1 MSEIFSV
8 RTFAT
13 ANHIRQRII
22 DVHALR
28 AKMSVHA
35 LQHFVSAT
43 YRTKLC
49 MELELVAK

>member
-28 AKMSVHA
+28 AKMSVNCNI
-35 LQHFVSAT
+35 LFQP
-43 YRTKLC
+43 RI
-49 MELELVAK
+49 ELNCAWSWN